1 MSVQKEKSQQEI
13 PKKEELQKTDN
24 IPYIIGKLNT
34 QQQKKFELLMKNH
47 EDIFVKNKN
56 ELGKT
61 NVVKHK
67 IDTGNAKPIRQR
79 PYRAIGDKK
88 ELIKKEIEK
97 MLG

>member
-1 MSVQKEKSQQEI
+1 M
-13 PKKEELQKTDN
+13 KK
-24 IPYIIGKLNT
+24 Y
-34 QQQKKFELLMKNH
+34 

-79 PYRAIGDKK
+79 PYRVIGDKK
-88 ELIKKEIEK
+88 ELIKLIINMFSNFKDFFNLI
-97 MLG
+97 